1 MADNKKLV
9 TTLVGDLQ
17 AAIAD
22 GRSNNKADI
31 VDFVLSSE
39 SMDSATKQMAK
50 ESLTSL
56 QDSINM
62 VISSVVSNED
72 FDVSF
77 TQAQINAAQSIA
89 GLAINPTK
97 AMESLKSLKDPVLSG
112 AITNIDSVSMGIE
125 DFVDPM
131 ALSTE
136 SYDGEATNNALYFS
150 IAYNLMAAKQDE
162 FGEAFYPTIAID
174 PTSSGLAIEVEYTSF
189 MSEFSRST
197 SGAAD
202 GSKFNKIPLVKAIY
216 DENIFGTDKNKVIPV
231 KRTANAAVMYAGIS
245 YVDNTSGS
253 NITTGPLLF
262 GKTIGLLGISQTDAM
277 LAKGTMDSTDALDR
291 ALSIS
296 RVYFTLSGTAINNTT
311 ALTEDFYTDISVL
324 PHSNFSYTPQG
335 HNKDLLF
342 NFATEAV
349 LLSTTNTKT
358 ATSAASVLLG
368 KLAANYT
375 IKIGM
380 VMSGSA
386 NTAYGDISVYANDV
400 YLKEVLDANGN
411 IVAATDAAYIA
422 IKAVTDT
429 ITMTGYVP
437 EAYRTNSNLRT
448 RGQLVTADRYTDLYQ
463 VPLRTGISVLTS
475 VNNASGNDNDSK
487 LTTSVQTAGMRMS
500 MFAVKELINTAGSLR
515 NSTNNGTTQATDFN
529 GVGRYFVNS
538 YYNEQAIDLSAHV
551 DSLSSTDRIGDIKA
565 ALINIIRDEAL
576 KMWVNSNYGVAF
588 QTMRGNLGGK
598 PTLIIGTNPR
608 IKQYL
613 TSGDGKLDLGEEFD
627 CIVVSTFNTLIGS
640 SVYMSFTINDSS
652 RNTEPNPL
660 NYGQCGYSPT
670 VSTSIVRTVNGSS
683 SRELFTIPR
692 FAHITNL
699 PIVSVL
705 NVSGIDLVL
714 SKIAQNRHTV

>member
-136 SYDGEATNNALYFS
+136 SYDGEA
-150 IAYNLMAAKQDE
+150 
-162 FGEAFYPTIAID
+162 TIAID

-699 PIVSVL
+699 PIE
-705 NVSGIDLVL
+705 
-714 SKIAQNRHTV
+714 